1 MIVRLHRPLAALAV
15 AVVSLVACAG
25 AANGSQNA
33 PAQLP
38 PASAPAQIS
47 LQLLT
52 LPATPTAGQ
61 PVRLLVL
68 GAPAG
73 SIDFKWELNGDG
85 AFARDSGSV
94 GQTFAVF
101 GSAGAHHV
109 AVSFSAG
116 GHAYTVASVLQVQPG
131 QESKLP
137 ARHAWASQAHRATAG
152 SGPGRG
158 ETKTF
163 LRQIVA
169 HAAADPGV
177 AIVNFTFSPATTT
190 VHVGD
195 TITWSNSDSAPHT
208 ATAKDGSFDTGILMK
223 GQSASHTF
231 THAGTFAYI
240 CSVHPYMHGTVVVL
254 ASATGA
260 STSASSSP
268 PSSSAPASTNS
279 TAAKSPSTS
288 SGATQASTAPALPLT
303 GMNVLDGA
311 ATGLLLLGLGV
322 ALRKFLLC

>member
-1 MIVRLHRPLAALAV
+1 MIVRLHRPLVALTVAA
-15 AVVSLVACAG
+15 VSLVACAG

-33 PAQLP
+33 PAQLR

-47 LQLLT
+47 LKLLT
-52 LPATPTAGQ
+52 LPAVPTAGR

-73 SIDFKWELNGDG
+73 SIDYRWELRGDG
-85 AFARDSGSV
+85 VARDSGSG

-101 GSAGAHHV
+101 GSAGAHRV
-109 AVSFSAG
+109 AVSVSIG
-116 GHAYTVASVLQVQPG
+116 GRAYTVAAVLQVQPG
-131 QESKLP
+131 QEPKLP
-137 ARHAWASQAHRATAG
+137 ALHARASQAHRAQAG
-152 SGPGRG
+152 SGPGG
-158 ETKTF
+158 AETKTF

-169 HAAADPGV
+169 HAASDPGV
-177 AIVNFTFSPATTT
+177 AIVNFAFSPATTT
-190 VHVGD
+190 IHVGD

-254 ASATGA
+254 ASATSA
-260 STSASSSP
+260 STPASSST
-268 PSSSAPASTNS
+268 PSSSAPASTSS
-279 TAAKSPSTS
+279 TSAKSPGTS
-288 SGATQASTAPALPLT
+288 SGATAASTAPALPLT
-303 GMNVLDGA
+303 GMNVLMGA

-322 ALRKFLLC
+322 ALRKVLPG